1 MSKEISDI
9 EYEILSY
16 MAENPDAQDTLEGI
30 VEWWLLERRLRSE
43 APRVKEVIAELVSK
57 GLIIERRNASSR
69 THYKI
74 NRSRMDEIH
83 AVLDQ
88 LKHS

>member
-1 MSKEISDI
+1 MSREISDI

-16 MAENPDAQDTLEGI
+16 MVENPDAQDTLEGI
-30 VEWWLLERRLRSE
+30 VQWWLLERKLRYE
-43 APRVKEVIAELVSK
+43 TPRVKEVVEELVSR
-57 GLIIERRNASSR
+57 GLVLERKNASSR

-83 AVLDQ
+83 AYLRQ
-88 LKHS
+88 LRRS